1 MKHRHLISR
10 RRSVPRV
17 GRRQRGQALVEFA
30 TFVLFVVTLLAG
42 VVDTGGLLNDHTSLE
57 YAARQAARTA
67 SVLGTASAADCGAL
81 GAVQADAAYLPSV
94 HILHIII
101 YKAAADGSP
110 ADLVNS
116 ADAYTG
122 STTCLAS
129 GVTSQGCVSTAD
141 FTTPITCLWPPSG
154 RNNTPFTADSVG
166 VEIDYTYTFEFPF
179 PPFATGTFVA
189 SDHAVIPLNPV
200 VIPTP

>member
-1 MKHRHLISR
+1 MRHLHLMPGR
-10 RRSVPRV
+10 RRGARA

-57 YAARQAARTA
+57 YAAREGARTA
-67 SVLGTASAADCGAL
+67 AVLGIAAAADCGAI
-81 GAVQADAAYLPSV
+81 GAIQADAVYLPSV
-94 HILHIII
+94 HINDIII

-110 ADLVNS
+110 ADLTNS

-122 STTCLAS
+122 TTTCLSS
-129 GVTSQGCVSTAD
+129 GATSQGCVSTSD
-141 FTTPITCLWPPSG
+141 FTTPITCPWPPSG
-154 RNNTPFTADSVG
+154 RSNTPFSADSVG
-166 VEIDYTYTFEFPF
+166 VEIDYTYSFEFPF
-179 PPFATGTFVA
+179 PPFATGAFVA

>member
-1 MKHRHLISR
+1 MRQLHPISR
-10 RRSVPRV
+10 RRGARA

-67 SVLGTASAADCGAL
+67 SVLGTVAASDCGAL
-81 GAVQADAAYLPSV
+81 GAIQADAVYLPNV
-94 HILHIII
+94 QITHIII
-101 YKAAADGSP
+101 YKAAADGTP
-110 ADLVNS
+110 ADLVNL

-122 STTCLAS
+122 TTTCTAS

-141 FTTPITCLWPPSG
+141 FITPITCPWLPSL

-179 PPFATGTFVA
+179 PPFATGTFAA
-189 SDHAVIPLNPV
+189 SDRAVIPLNPV